1 MIVFLLLILLLLLVL
16 GGSYYAYRIAFYN
29 PPSDPDKAPN
39 MDGSVYE
46 PYREEITRLYR
57 QIRDR
62 DCEHV
67 TIYSEDGLKLFGR
80 YYHVRDGA
88 PLDIGFHG
96 YRSRP
101 FTDFAGGSEM
111 SFEMGHNLLL
121 VDQRAHGR
129 SEGRTISFGIR
140 ERWDILSWVDYALE
154 RFGGDT
160 QILLYGVSMGAAT
173 VLMASGL
180 ELPANIKGIIADC
193 PYTVPM
199 DIILHVGKSYP
210 LPQFL
215 IKPFIILGAK
225 IYGGF
230 DIRETDAVQS
240 VAGSKIPTL
249 IIHGDSDSF
258 VPETM
263 SNLAYLANPANI
275 QRITFPGAGHALS
288 YLSDTPRYKKII
300 QKFVER
306 VLN

>member
-1 MIVFLLLILLLLLVL
+1 MILLLLLLLILTFVF

-62 DCEHV
+62 ECEPV
-67 TIYSEDGLKLFGR
+67 TIFSDDGLKLYGR
-80 YYHVRDGA
+80 YYHIRDGA

-96 YRSRP
+96 YRSRS
-101 FTDFAGGSEM
+101 FTDFAGGSEL

-140 ERWDILSWVDYALE
+140 ERWDVLSWVDYSRE
-154 RFGGDT
+154 RFGED
-160 QILLYGVSMGAAT
+160 IPIFLYGVSMGAAT

-180 ELPANIKGIIADC
+180 DLPENVKAIVADC
-193 PYTVPM
+193 PYTRPM
-199 DIILHVGKSYP
+199 DIILHVGRSNP
-210 LPQFL
+210 LPQWL
-215 IKPFIILGAK
+215 IRPFVMLGAK

-230 DIRETDAVQS
+230 DLLETDAVTS
-240 VAGSKIPTL
+240 VKNAKIPIL
-249 IIHGDSDSF
+249 IIHGESDHF
-258 VPETM
+258 VPPAM
-263 SNLAYLANPANI
+263 SELSHPKLE
-275 QRITFPGAGHALS
+275 RITFPGADHALS
-288 YLSDTPRYKKII
+288 FLSDTPRYRQII
-300 QKFVER
+300 RNFITKCT
-306 VLN
+306 N